1 MKPLDTNL
9 VGRLAEDHRALI
21 TIEDVTRPRHA
32 TGSQGDPK
40 LGLTCRASSRRT
52 RLAASLLKSSRWH
65 S

>member
-32 TGSQGDPK
+32 TGSQGAK